1 MAQNNHVSLGLKN
14 YQYPDKFGEWLGY
27 QVVQMDRDKH
37 VAELEL
43 TLREEHLSPAKRV
56 HGGVIS
62 AFFDCALGATVFT
75 TLGENDYCSTVELKV
90 NYFYPINLGDRLR
103 VRGQVMFRGKKLC
116 VVQAL
121 MYRNDEPTLVAM
133 CTGTLNV
140 VTPHS
145 GQVEALVARK

>member
-1 MAQNNHVSLGLKN
+1 MAHPTPVGLNLKN

-27 QVVQMDRDKH
+27 RVVRMDTTRH
-37 VAELEL
+37 EAELEL
-43 TLREEHLSPAKRV
+43 EIREDHLSPAKRL

-103 VRGQVMFRGKKLC
+103 VQGKVVFRGKKLC
-116 VVQAL
+116 VVHAT
-121 MYRNDEPTLVAM
+121 MNRGDDDTIVAM

-140 VTPHS
+140 VSAAGSSPRPSKT
-145 GQVEALVARK
+145 

>member
-1 MAQNNHVSLGLKN
+1 MANETSPHVSLGLKN

-27 QVVQMDRDKH
+27 QVLRMDREEH
-37 VAELEL
+37 VAELGL
-43 TLREEHLSPAKRV
+43 VIREEHLSPAKRL

-103 VRGQVMFRGKKLC
+103 VEGKVMFRGKKLC

-121 MYRNDEPTLVAM
+121 MYRGDDPQVVAM

-140 VTPHS
+140 VTPK
-145 GQVEALVARK
+145 A